1 MRPTVIVSTSNSAER
16 SRMRF
21 LEDVGMSPF
30 MIAIRIEVS
39 FFGVI
44 LDVLYLLL
52 TSTVILTCAQRGA

>member
-1 MRPTVIVSTSNSAER
+1 
-16 SRMRF
+16 MRF